1 MTPQSYE
8 NTPPVIADAS
18 LPASLKSNRVLSVD
32 ILRGIV
38 LVIMALDHTRDYFTN
53 LPFVPEDMAHS
64 WGALFFT
71 RWITHFCAPLFFFL
85 AGTGA
90 YLSMSGGKTKSQ
102 ISRFLF
108 TRGLWLVFLEY
119 SVVGFGWSF
128 VFPFGFAQT
137 IWALGW
143 SMVVLSLL
151 VWLPVR
157 AIAVFGVAMIALHN
171 LTDRLAPAQFGGL
184 GWLWKIL
191 HYPDF
196 VWVIPQKFPIVVAY
210 PLIPWMGVMA
220 AGYAFGAIVKM
231 PPERRQRVMF
241 IVGAC
246 ATLLFVVLRGGNLYG
261 NAPILQHP
269 PPIQMLRSNG
279 PWNVQPSAV
288 MTVASFLNVQKYPPA
303 LDYLLMTLGPGLMM
317 LGALD
322 RRAVAKTLGPV
333 TRFFLVFG
341 RVPMF
346 YYVTHIYAVHL
357 LAALVAWLCHQ
368 PVSWL
373 MHGAMFLNNTPPGYG
388 HALPFVYLMWFIVI
402 AVLYFPCRWFAGVKA
417 RRKDWWLSYL

>member
-1 MTPQSYE
+1 MTPHPEE
-8 NTPPVIADAS
+8 NPPPAVADAS
-18 LPASLKSNRVLSVD
+18 LPAPLKSNRVLSVD

-53 LPFVPEDMAHS
+53 LPFAPEDMARS

-90 YLSMSGGKTKSQ
+90 YLSMSGGKSRSQ

-157 AIAVFGVAMIALHN
+157 VIAAFGVGMIALHN
-171 LTDRLAPAQFGGL
+171 LTDRLAPAQFGSL

-220 AGYAFGAIVKM
+220 AGYAFGAVLKM
-231 PPERRQRVMF
+231 PPEKRQRLMF
-241 IVGAC
+241 LMGGC
-246 ATLLFVVLRGGNLYG
+246 ATLVFVVLRGGNLYG

-279 PWNVQPSAV
+279 PWHVQPSVV

-303 LDYLLMTLGPGLMM
+303 LDYLLMTLGPGLVM

-322 RRAVAKTLGPV
+322 RRVVAKAVGPV
-333 TRFFLVFG
+333 MRFFLVFG

-346 YYVTHIYAVHL
+346 YYVSHIYLVHL
-357 LAALVAWLCHQ
+357 LAALVAWLVHQ
-368 PVSWL
+368 PAYWL
-373 MHGAMFLNNTPPGYG
+373 MHGAMFLNNVPSGYG
-388 HALPFVYLMWFIVI
+388 HAFPFVYLMWFIVI
-402 AVLYFPCRWFAGVKA
+402 AVLYFPCRWFAGVKS

>member
-1 MTPQSYE
+1 MTLPASDKPAPAVAE
-8 NTPPVIADAS
+8 GS
-18 LPASLKSNRVLSVD
+18 LPPSLKSNRVLSVD
-32 ILRGIV
+32 ILRGII

-53 LPFVPEDMAHS
+53 FPFVPEDMAHS

-90 YLSMSGGKTKSQ
+90 YLSMSGGKSKGQ

-108 TRGLWLVFLEY
+108 TRGLWLVILEY

-157 AIAVFGVAMIALHN
+157 AIAAFGVSLIALHN
-171 LTDRLAPAQFGGL
+171 LTDRLTPAQFGSV
-184 GWLWKIL
+184 GWLWKVL

-196 VWVIPQKFPIVVAY
+196 IWVIPEKFPIVIAY

-220 AGYAFGAIVKM
+220 AGYAFGAVVKM
-231 PPERRQRVMF
+231 PPEVRQRAMF
-241 IVGAC
+241 FVGAC
-246 ATLLFVVLRGGNLYG
+246 ATLLFVVLRGGNFYG
-261 NAPILQHP
+261 NAPILEHS

-279 PWNVQPSAV
+279 PWQVQASAV
-288 MTVASFLNVQKYPPA
+288 MTIASFLNVQKYPPA
-303 LDYLLMTLGPGLMM
+303 LDYLLMTLGPGLMV

-322 RRAVAKTLGPV
+322 RRAVGKALGPV
-333 TRFFLVFG
+333 MRFFLVFG

-346 YYVTHIYAVHL
+346 FYVSHIYVAHL
-357 LAALVAWLCHQ
+357 FAALVAWICHQ
-368 PVSWL
+368 PAAWL
-373 MHGAMFLNNTPPGYG
+373 LHGAMFLNNVPAGYG
-388 HALPFVYLMWFIVI
+388 HGLAFVYLMWCIVI
-402 AVLYFPCRWFAGVKA
+402 AVLYLPCRWFAGVKS
-417 RRKDWWLSYL
+417 RRRDWWLSYL

>member
-1 MTPQSYE
+1 MTPDSGE
-8 NTPPVIADAS
+8 NPRPNLADAS
-18 LPASLKSNRVLSVD
+18 LPPLLKSNRVLSVD

-38 LVIMALDHTRDYFTN
+38 LVIMALDHTREYFSN
-53 LPFVPEDMAHS
+53 AAFRPEDMAHS
-64 WGALFFT
+64 WGTLFFT

-90 YLSMSGGKTKSQ
+90 YLSMAGGKSKNQ

-108 TRGLWLVFLEY
+108 TRGLWLVILEY
-119 SVVGFGWSF
+119 SLVGFGWSF

-157 AIAVFGVAMIALHN
+157 GIAVFGVGMIALHN
-171 LTDRLAPAQFGGL
+171 LTDRIAPAQFGSL
-184 GWLWKIL
+184 GGLWKIL
-191 HYPDF
+191 HYPDL
-196 VWVIPQKFPIVVAY
+196 VWVIPQKFPIFVAY

-231 PPERRQRVMF
+231 APEKRQRVML
-241 IVGAC
+241 VAGAC
-246 ATLLFVVLRGGNLYG
+246 ATLLFFVLRGANLYG
-261 NAPILQHP
+261 NAPIQV
-269 PPIQMLRSNG
+269 NG
-279 PWNVQPSAV
+279 PAMQGNVSDGPWHVQPSLT
-288 MTVASFLNVQKYPPA
+288 MTAASLLNVEKYPPA
-303 LDYLLMTLGPGLMM
+303 LDYLLMTLGPGLML

-322 RRAVAKTLGPV
+322 RRAFSKPLGPV
-333 TRFFLVFG
+333 MRFFLVFG

-346 YYVTHIYAVHL
+346 FYVCHIYVVHL
-357 LAALVAWLCHQ
+357 QAALVAWLCHQ
-368 PVSWL
+368 PAYWL
-373 MHGAMFLNNTPPGYG
+373 MHGAMFLNPAQPGYG
-388 HALPFVYLMWFIVI
+388 HALPFVYAMWFIV
-402 AVLYFPCRWFAGVKA
+402 VFLLYLPCWWFAGIKS